1 MFSLERMASRE
12 PFVSFIESKLSESE
26 LSLILTH

>member
-1 MFSLERMASRE
+1 LEPVE
-12 PFVSFIESKLSESE
+12 EKNIESKLSESE